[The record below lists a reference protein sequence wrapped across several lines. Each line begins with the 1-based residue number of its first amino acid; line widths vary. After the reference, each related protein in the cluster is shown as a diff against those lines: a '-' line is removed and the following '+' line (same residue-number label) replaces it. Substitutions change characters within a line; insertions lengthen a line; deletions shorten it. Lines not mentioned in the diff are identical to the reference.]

1 MLRRFIDYYKPHRK
15 LFFADLFF
23 CLSVGCVRPVLP
35 DDRKK
40 YHQ

>member
-23 CLSVGCVRPVLP
+23 AFLLAVRPVLP